1 MRSLTSDNRFI
12 FFAAS
17 ALFVITMALSI
28 ITGNYYLLAIPFA
41 ALLFQ
46 TGWNSFPLMFFLL
59 IASIPFSAEIQVTES
74 LGTDLPDELLM
85 LFVSLLF
92 FFHVLNN
99 AKAFFKMIWHPLIW
113 LILLSFCW
121 AVISSMFSTHI
132 VVSVKFLLAKT
143 WYIGAFLAAL
153 FLICTRKDELK
164 KTAIVLAVSMLVC
177 TMIVLIRHA
186 MLGLSFADINIAV
199 SPFFRNHVNYSA
211 LLVCTIPIWYG
222 CWKLSSSKLRSVISV
237 IIVVLLIAL
246 FLSYAR
252 GAWLALIIAI
262 ITGWLL
268 MRKVILRTLLI
279 VVLLATIAI
288 GWLIKEDNYLRFAP
302 DHNTTIFHEDFS
314 EHLVAT
320 YEMKDLSAAERFYRW
335 IAGVRMIP
343 DHWLSGFGP
352 GTFYSNYKPYAV
364 PAFQTWVS
372 DNEERSTVH
381 NYFLL
386 TAVEQGIPGLVIL
399 LLLVGSVF
407 YYAQLLYHRIKDP
420 FYRMASFVTA
430 LIFAMILTLNLLS
443 DLIETDKI
451 GSLFF
456 LCIAALVI
464 IDKKTEKSGS
474 LY

>member
-1 MRSLTSDNRFI
+1 MRSLTSDNRFL

-28 ITGNYYLLAIPFA
+28 ITETYYLLAIPFA

-46 TGWNSFPLMFFLL
+46 TGWNSFPLIFFLL
-59 IASIPFSAEIQVTES
+59 IASIPFSAELQVTES

-85 LFVSLLF
+85 LLVSLLF

-99 AKAFFKMIWHPLIW
+99 AKVFSKIIWHPLIW

-121 AVISSMFSTHI
+121 AVISSMFSTQVI
-132 VVSVKFLLAKT
+132 FSVKFLLAKT
-143 WYIGAFLAAL
+143 WYIGAFLAA
-153 FLICTRKDELK
+153 FLLISIQEDVLRKA
-164 KTAIVLAVSMLVC
+164 AIILAVSMLIC
-177 TMIVLIRHA
+177 TMIVLFRHA
-186 MLGLSFADINIAV
+186 MLGLGFADINTAV

-211 LLVCTIPIWYG
+211 LLVCTIPIWFG
-222 CWKLSSSKLRSVISV
+222 CWTLSSSSLRKVVSV

-246 FLSYAR
+246 VLSYAR
-252 GAWLALIIAI
+252 GAWLALITGI

-268 MRKVILRTLLI
+268 MRKMILHALLI
-279 VVLLATIAI
+279 VVLLATIGV

-386 TAVEQGIPGLVIL
+386 TAVEQGIPGLAIL
-399 LLLVGSVF
+399 LLLVAAVF
-407 YYAQLLYHRIKDP
+407 YYAQQLYHRIKDP

-430 LIFAMILTLNLLS
+430 LIFSMILTLNLLS

-464 IDKKTEKSGS
+464 IDKKTAKSGS
-474 LY
+474 LS